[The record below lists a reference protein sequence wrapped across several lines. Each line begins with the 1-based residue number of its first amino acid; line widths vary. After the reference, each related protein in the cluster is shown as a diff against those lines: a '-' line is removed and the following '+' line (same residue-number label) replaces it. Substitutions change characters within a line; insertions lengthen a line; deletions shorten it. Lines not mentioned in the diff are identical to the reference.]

1 MVELSKF
8 SARTIDQSLADSVEL
23 PDDWD
28 AALETARTLSKNTGK
43 VVEVRDND
51 QAETMNVYPDGSL
64 SRWADDTPMT
74 HKEKVAEALD
84 EIEER

>member
-1 MVELSKF
+1 MTELAKF
-8 SARTIDQSLADSVEL
+8 TARTIHQPRAESVAL

-28 AALETARTLSKNTGK
+28 AALESARKMAKKTGK

-51 QAETMNVYPDGSL
+51 QAETMNVYPDCSL
-64 SRWADDTPMT
+64 SRWADDYPMT

-84 EIEER
+84 EIEDA